1 MRHAFRTSAIA
12 GLLLLAGCD
21 RSFTQARKTVYVPHE
36 TGLTLIYE
44 DMTLPPAQRFQQRLQ
59 RRVSAEKETPAGRR
73 ISITYTT
80 FTANQTFD
88 FVSKDGGWAMLQGD
102 TPVFTLLPEGFPDR
116 VDRWEDPTRGW
127 SFEVIGRGA
136 LQNSSL
142 DLPDDFDRVGVWVEM
157 RSRGGTRQRIFYL
170 PGIGEAE
177 SRVLK
182 GGQWVLDH
190 QLVSR
195 GFTDAPPAPKET
207 AKP

>member
-1 MRHAFRTSAIA
+1 MKHAPLPSAIA

-21 RSFTQARKTVYVPHE
+21 RTFTQARKLAYAPQE
-36 TGLTLIYE
+36 EGLTLIYE

-59 RRVSAEKETPAGRR
+59 RRVSAASETPMGRR
-73 ISITYTT
+73 VTITYTT
-80 FTANQTFD
+80 FTANQSFE
-88 FVSKDGGWAMLQGD
+88 FLSRDGGWAMLQGD

-116 VDRWEDPTRGW
+116 IDRWEDPARGW

-136 LQNSSL
+136 LQNSAL
-142 DLPDDFDRVGVWVEM
+142 DLPDEFDKVGVWVEM
-157 RSRGGTRQRIFYL
+157 RSRSGVRQRIFYL

-177 SRVLK
+177 SRVLRN
-182 GGQWVLDH
+182 GQWVLDH

-195 GFTDAPPAPKET
+195 GFTDAPPAPKEA